1 MDDEA
6 AAAVCAATAAG
17 DRDLL
22 LKLLV
27 NGGANST
34 DAYGITALTIGC
46 CMGHRECVAL
56 LLLRNADPNLLCSKL
71 GPAPLHMASQER
83 RADIVEMLVLAR
95 ANQSLVILGRTALQ
109 VALER
114 GCAACVQLLEG
125 SAPLREPAPTIMVP
139 STAASEASPQRV
151 PVTSPRAAT
160 RMCDAAGDGESETV
174 RQLLADG
181 CDANA
186 INEDGEPC
194 LFLACAFGQAES
206 AQLLMTA
213 HANVAACSAS
223 SGATALGVASLGGHL
238 EIIDALLRAGAAVD
252 ARGELGTAALHGCA
266 AHGQVVCAARLLDA
280 HASPSATDAR
290 GATPLHYAAC
300 EGQAACV
307 SLLLARGADALA
319 TAEGGLYAA
328 GMARERGYTS
338 CAALL
343 DKAAKAAMEAR
354 AEVAAA
360 SLLATAEADTRLES
374 AMDTAD
380 VAALRAALE
389 ECGSCASPEVLA
401 NARAARHRLRRRQ
414 RKKGRA
420 GAVASESASSEGR
433 PRAESRLGVADDELL
448 AVLTPA
454 GSADLAVAT
463 AAELSGASGAATAS
477 APSAAGSASWVPQQ
491 YLCPITLVM
500 MRDPVITADGHT
512 YERAAIEEWLEA
524 HSTSPC
530 TGAPL
535 AHRVLA
541 PSIALRQLIL
551 EFESKVAGR

>member
-1 MDDEA
+1 
-6 AAAVCAATAAG
+6 
-17 DRDLL
+17 
-22 LKLLV
+22 
-27 NGGANST
+27 
-34 DAYGITALTIGC
+34 
-46 CMGHRECVAL
+46 MGHRECVAL
-56 LLLRNADPNLLCSKL
+56 LLLRKADPNLLCSKL

-95 ANQSLVILGRTALQ
+95 ANQGLVILGRTALQ

-125 SAPLREPAPTIMVP
+125 SAPLREPAPTVMVP
-139 STAASEASPQRV
+139 STAASVASPQRVV
-151 PVTSPRAAT
+151 PVTSPRVAT
-160 RMCDAAGDGESETV
+160 RMCDAAGDGELETV

-186 INEDGEPC
+186 IDEDGEPC

-206 AQLLMTA
+206 AQLLITA

-319 TAEGGLYAA
+319 TAEGGLCAA
-328 GMARERGYTS
+328 SMARERGHTS

-360 SLLATAEADTRLES
+360 SLLATAEADARLES
-374 AMDTAD
+374 AMGTAD

-433 PRAESRLGVADDELL
+433 PREESRLGVADDELL
-448 AVLTPA
+448 GVLTPE
-454 GSADLAVAT
+454 GPADRAVAT
-463 AAELSGASGAATAS
+463 AAEPSGASGATTAS